1 MIDSITIHIH
11 LSKEALIFYSK
22 EHSLRH
28 GPIADRARLRRE
40 TGTDLIKFPAVGGI
54 FPGIAL
60 RLNLL

>member
-1 MIDSITIHIH
+1 MIDSIHIH

-28 GPIADRARLRRE
+28 GPIADRARLRRKAR
-40 TGTDLIKFPAVGGI
+40 TNFIKLPAVGGI
-54 FPGIAL
+54 FPGITL

>member
-28 GPIADRARLRRE
+28 GPVVDRTRFRRE
-40 TGTDLIKFPAVGGI
+40 ARAYSVKFPTVGGI
-54 FPGIAL
+54 FPGVTL